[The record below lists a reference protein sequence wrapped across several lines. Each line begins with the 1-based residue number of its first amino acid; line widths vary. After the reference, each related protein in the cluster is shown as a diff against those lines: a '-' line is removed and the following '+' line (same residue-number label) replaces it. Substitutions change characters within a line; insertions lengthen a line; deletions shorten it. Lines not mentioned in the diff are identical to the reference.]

1 MVSPI
6 NNAHTAKNQIVPNR
20 SMQGLVQKLFNE
32 NITKKYQHYTEYICS
47 ALTRRITRRSLNN
60 PMRPVG
66 ITNCSR
72 NCWCISALQL
82 LCNTPINS
90 LILNSRKFSR
100 DFPEITQFMKIY
112 HKSPHSPDILG
123 DQIRLIRKEIYEKLS
138 HNFKEEESEPGDARE
153 FLNLLLSKY
162 TFSHGFKLSHDP
174 TNLVTLLS
182 TSREK
187 YLFIESGPL
196 PPELHLR
203 ELFSGTSYELQGLI
217 FYLPQ
222 AQHYLA
228 SVQVEGKWYK
238 CSDRAV
244 TEVSGDHPILRENI
258 VLLMASRKKRL

>member
-1 MVSPI
+1 MISPI
-6 NNAHTAKNQIVPNR
+6 NSPHTARNQIVANR
-20 SMQGLVQKLFNE
+20 SIQTRVQELFNE
-32 NITKKYQHYTEYICS
+32 NIRKKYQHYTEYICS
-47 ALTRRITRRSLNN
+47 ALARRMIRRSLNN
-60 PMRPVG
+60 PARPIG

-82 LCNTPINS
+82 LCNTPIGS
-90 LILNSRKFSR
+90 VILNSRKFSR
-100 DFPEITQFMKIY
+100 DFPEITRFMKIY
-112 HKSPHSPDILG
+112 HKGNSSPDILG

-138 HNFKEEESEPGDARE
+138 HNFKEEQSEPGDATE

-162 TFSHGFKLSHDP
+162 TLSHGFKLSYDS

-182 TSREK
+182 SSKEK

-203 ELFSGTSYELQGLI
+203 ELFSSTSYDLQGLI

-222 AQHYLA
+222 GQHYLT
-228 SVQVEGKWYK
+228 SVQVEGRWYK

-244 TEVSGDHPILRENI
+244 TEVTGDDLILRKNI